1 MPANWPAAECW
12 EPDKVFAQIQAG
24 LLNAK
29 SIGWLPTKAH
39 FTDVKETAS
48 AVSTL
53 NFRVTVFATSSVFC
67 TLASGATRRLSVD
80 TALGA
85 TGTKKR

>member
-1 MPANWPAAECW
+1 
-12 EPDKVFAQIQAG
+12 
-24 LLNAK
+24 
-29 SIGWLPTKAH
+29 
-39 FTDVKETAS
+39 VKETAS